1 MEKTDQKKSPSFWD
15 KFVAIVFGIMG
26 TAFCVPGLCF
36 VFGTFGMLTGIP
48 VIGVLAVAAAY
59 LAASLNIALPIVFGI
74 VLVGIG
80 VAAFWAVHELM
91 NPSEDKKFPINV
103 PIESE
108 GEFYNKNDNGNNEMP
123 GVNMSKDKSK
133 NKSLNGNKDSD

>member
-1 MEKTDQKKSPSFWD
+1 MEAANQKKTPSFWD
-15 KFVAIVFGIMG
+15 KFGAIVFGIMG

-48 VIGVLAVAAAY
+48 VIGVCAVAAAY

-80 VAAFWAVHELM
+80 VAAFWAVHELI
-91 NPSEDKKFPINV
+91 NPSEDKKFPIIV
-103 PIESE
+103 PRTDSKS
-108 GEFYNKNDNGNNEMP
+108 EFYKKNNYNNDEKP
-123 GVNMSKDKSK
+123 DVNIPNDKSK
-133 NKSLNGNKDSD
+133 NEGSI